1 MWKLLKFIFY
11 ILAIIAIGITL
22 YHYFHLDQN
31 KAFQNFIKQKDVKSA
46 QTVAKEVV
54 ENQIKAEAKKYAYD
68 NNGYFVSKSNNIC
81 VSIQKYFDVLKPF
94 TSNPVECIAEVH
106 TFTARIKTL
115 SNSYYCIDTS
125 GFSTIALSEAGY
137 KAGLSCK

>member
-54 ENQIKAEAKKYAYD
+54 ENQIKAEAMAISFR
-68 NNGYFVSKSNNIC
+68 NQITSVSAFRNI
-81 VSIQKYFDVLKPF
+81 SMY
-94 TSNPVECIAEVH
+94 
-106 TFTARIKTL
+106 
-115 SNSYYCIDTS
+115 
-125 GFSTIALSEAGY
+125 
-137 KAGLSCK
+137 